1 MSGVDIRTVQELMGH
16 ADINMAMRYA
26 HMSPDHK
33 SGAMEAMERRFSGKS
48 PTNFH
53 NTPSEG
59 DLGEA
64 AKVMSI

>member
-1 MSGVDIRTVQELMGH
+1 MSGVDIRTVRELMGH
-16 ADINMAMRYA
+16 ADVNMAMRYT
-26 HMSPDHK
+26 HMSPNHK
-33 SGAMEAMERRFSGKS
+33 SCAMETMERRFSGKS
-48 PTNFH
+48 PANFH